1 MECCFF
7 GKYVPLILGQLAS
20 GDMTNAVV
28 LVNYAKIKPFRGCIL
43 FFFFEIINSLFCYIY
58 REFHSLS
65 IGNPSIQ
72 NVYGATQIL
81 FNPDVEESAALRE
94 RLDIKSFNGV
104 SIVLIISVPE
114 VLSHE

>member
-1 MECCFF
+1 MQLFWSIMQRLSHSEVVFF
-7 GKYVPLILGQLAS
+7 S
-20 GDMTNAVV
+20 
-28 LVNYAKIKPFRGCIL
+28 
-43 FFFFEIINSLFCYIY
+43 FFFEIINSLFCYIY

-94 RLDIKSFNGV
+94 RLDIKSFNWV
-104 SIVLIISVPE
+104 SIVLIIYVPE